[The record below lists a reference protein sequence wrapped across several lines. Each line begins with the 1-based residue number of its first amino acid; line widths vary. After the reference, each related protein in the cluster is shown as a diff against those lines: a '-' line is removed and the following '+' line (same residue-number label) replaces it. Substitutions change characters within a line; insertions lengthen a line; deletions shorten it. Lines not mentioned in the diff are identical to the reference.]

1 MQFDILEV
9 LSYTVVFIT
18 ILTMIFGI
26 IAYYLYKIREKRRA
40 RRGVEDTLDEFED
53 DKYLYFRQKE
63 LLL

>member
-26 IAYYLYKIREKRRA
+26 VAYYLYKIREKRRT
-40 RRGVEDTLDEFED
+40 RRGLEDSLNESED